1 MHFLNPSAFYL
12 LAFIPIVAFLHF
24 LKLRR
29 QRLIVPSVMLWL
41 EAVEDMKANVPF
53 QKLQNSFL
61 LPLQILFLLIVIAGV
76 ARPALRQP
84 GALTDQSIVIIDTS
98 TSMLATDSGKSRFD
112 AAKAEALKLINLL
125 DANGNMMI
133 MDTSPP
139 PSNVLQAFTS
149 DKEKLRL
156 AVKNLFVR
164 HGPPSLK
171 AAFDSAQIYGNLP
184 NTRVFFISDNC
195 QDLPSTAQQMS
206 LHCQDI
212 ALGNSI
218 ENVGIV
224 RFSVARDAH
233 RSSLYRILVV
243 LQNFA
248 ESPRQVQVRLEIEGR
263 WVNDETVTIGPRET
277 KSSVFIEEDEG
288 FDGQTISARLVNVS
302 DDLPFDDAAYAILQP
317 PPEWKILLVSD
328 REQPLLTTMLDTN
341 PYVVFSQI
349 RTGDYHGTA
358 DWDFVIFNRF
368 VPNLPLNGNAI
379 YLNPVAGLP
388 FMPAESN
395 AQSQSVI
402 YQNQIHPVMRNVSLL
417 GLNVRESLICE
428 MPIWGIPLAET
439 AKSPLI
445 WLGTLVDR
453 SEFSHGSKT
462 QKVIVFAF
470 DPFDLEIS
478 RFALFD
484 RSIASA
490 PILMTQC
497 FEWLD
502 AATAPIQ
509 PDVVKAGEPVKIRLD
524 HPDTVENVTIQ
535 LPDETSIDLEIDDS
549 TFLFTETYQ
558 IGVYSLYI
566 NARPWRKFAVNLLDA
581 EESDLSLGGQPQAAE
596 GVEDGETATVSQYE
610 MQGVNQEL
618 WGFAAIAALLLLV
631 VEWWF
636 YHRNLR
642 R

>member
-98 TSMLATDSGKSRFD
+98 TSMLATDSGKSRLD
-112 AAKAEALKLINLL
+112 AAKAEALKRINQL

-139 PSNVLQAFTS
+139 SSNVLQAFTS

-156 AVKNLFVR
+156 AVKNLSVR

-195 QDLPSTAQQMS
+195 RDLPFTAQQIS
-206 LHCQDI
+206 LHCQEI

-218 ENVGIV
+218 DNVGIV
-224 RFSVARDAH
+224 RFSAARDTH
-233 RSSLYRILVV
+233 QSSLYRILVV

-263 WVNDETVTIGPRET
+263 WVDDETVTIEPRAT
-277 KSSVFIEEDEG
+277 KSIVFVEEDEG
-288 FDGQTISARLVNVS
+288 FDGQTISARLVNVD
-302 DDLPFDDAAYAILQP
+302 DDLAVDDAAYAILQP

-328 REQPLLTTMLDTN
+328 REQPLLTTMLETN

-349 RTGDYHGTA
+349 RTEEYHGTA
-358 DWDFVIFNRF
+358 DRDFVIFDGF
-368 VPNLPLNGNAI
+368 VPKLPLNGNAI
-379 YLNPVAGLP
+379 FLNPVVGLP
-388 FMPAESN
+388 FMPAQSS

-402 YQNQIHPVMRNVSLL
+402 YQNQTHPVMRNVSLL
-417 GLNVRESLICE
+417 GLNVRKSLICE

-445 WLGTLVDR
+445 WLGTQIIR
-453 SEFSHGSKT
+453 SELPHGNNTK
-462 QKVIVFAF
+462 KVIVFTF
-470 DPFDLEIS
+470 DPFDLDVS

-490 PILMTQC
+490 PILLAQC

-509 PDVVKAGEPVKIRLD
+509 PDVVKAGEPVKFHLD
-524 HPDTVENVTIQ
+524 HPENVVSAT
-535 LPDETSIDLEIDDS
+535 LLMPDNTSKDLAIDDS
-549 TFLFTETYQ
+549 TFLFTETFQ

-566 NARPWRKFAVNLLDA
+566 NGRPLGKFAVNLLDA
-581 EESDLSLGGQPQAAE
+581 AESDLSLGGQHQAAE
-596 GVEDGETATVSQYE
+596 GVEDGGTATVSQYE